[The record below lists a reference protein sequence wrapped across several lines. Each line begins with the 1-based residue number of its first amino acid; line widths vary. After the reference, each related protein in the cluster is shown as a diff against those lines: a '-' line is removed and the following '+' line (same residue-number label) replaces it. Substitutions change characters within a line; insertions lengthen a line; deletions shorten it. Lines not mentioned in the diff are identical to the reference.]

1 MLIGPYVNGGA
12 VIVGG
17 LLGALASS
25 AISERVKTSLPLIFG
40 LCSVGLGIN
49 LVIKV
54 TFMPAVV
61 LAMIIGTA
69 IGEILYVERGI
80 GKVAGS
86 TRYQRFFT
94 AGEGINPGGVHR
106 EVCGDP
112 CTVLRQRYGYFRRY
126 A

>member
-1 MLIGPYVNGGA
+1 MLMDPMLTVALSSWAACSAPLPA
-12 VIVGG
+12 V
-17 LLGALASS
+17 LFR
-25 AISERVKTSLPLIFG
+25 RVKTSLPLIFG

-86 TRYQRFFT
+86 TRSVINAFT
-94 AGEGINPGGVHR
+94 AGEGIN
-106 EVCGDP
+106 
-112 CTVLRQRYGYFRRY
+112 L
-126 A
+126 

>member
-86 TRYQRFFT
+86 TRSV
-94 AGEGINPGGVHR
+94 INAF
-106 EVCGDP
+106 
-112 CTVLRQRYGYFRRY
+112 YRR
-126 A
+126 

>member
-54 TFMPAVV
+54 
-61 LAMIIGTA
+61 
-69 IGEILYVERGI
+69 
-80 GKVAGS
+80 
-86 TRYQRFFT
+86 
-94 AGEGINPGGVHR
+94 
-106 EVCGDP
+106 
-112 CTVLRQRYGYFRRY
+112 
-126 A
+126 